1 VAMVLSLSLCIK
13 LLLLLLLVQGLLH
26 LMHLLLLVLHQLLL
40 LPVIKTDPAICFP
53 APQLP

>member
-1 VAMVLSLSLCIK
+1 MVLRLSLCIK

-26 LMHLLLLVLHQLLL
+26 LMHLLLMVLRQLLL